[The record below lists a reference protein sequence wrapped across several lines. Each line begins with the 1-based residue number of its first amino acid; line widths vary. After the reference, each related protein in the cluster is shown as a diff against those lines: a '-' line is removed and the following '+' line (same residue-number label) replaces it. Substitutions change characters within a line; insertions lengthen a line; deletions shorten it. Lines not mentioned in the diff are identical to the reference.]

1 MEESEVTE
9 YSIRN
14 FYERWD
20 WKRECFIMKCVYCG
34 NIVISSDIM
43 RCPSCDS
50 GNVVIMP
57 FRDCKQFNLSFL
69 KRHGFP
75 FIERVL

>member
-20 WKRECFIMKCVYCG
+20 WKRECFIMKCCYCG

-50 GNVVIMP
+50 GNVVD
-57 FRDCKQFNLSFL
+57 F
-69 KRHGFP
+69 
-75 FIERVL
+75 